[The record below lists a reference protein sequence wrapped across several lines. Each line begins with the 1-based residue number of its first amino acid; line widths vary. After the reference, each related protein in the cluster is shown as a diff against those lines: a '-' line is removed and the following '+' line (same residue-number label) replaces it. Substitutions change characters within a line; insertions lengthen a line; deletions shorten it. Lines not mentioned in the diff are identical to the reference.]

1 MKNIILAFAAAITLA
16 SCAKEEQ
23 TPVPV
28 PAAGDNE
35 ISVSFVAEPIS
46 AQSRAFFDAS
56 ATTESWEKSLSS
68 ISLFCFNPDGSLI
81 VRRNFTTAEVTAKKA
96 TFSLPR
102 SAAGKSVEFYA
113 IANTTVGDIADKAA
127 LLALKETSAA
137 LYNGTFAEVSA
148 AAKRSGGFLM
158 SGTATK
164 TVAAAGQ
171 ATDVAITLKRDVA
184 KIAVQSSLSADFA
197 SKYPGKVKVN
207 SATVSRAASQTPYFG
222 GAAAPGAMTYTHTQT
237 PQEASD
243 KYNNLVYLFE
253 NGTLAAGSRVLLTL
267 EATYDRDGDFS
278 TTDDQAPI
286 TYEVE
291 LKGTSDNGTILRNGY
306 YRVAVSLAGL
316 TGQDVSATIIVAD
329 WETPVT
335 QTINLGQ

>member
-1 MKNIILAFAAAITLA
+1 MKKLIFVLTAALALAA
-16 SCAKEEQ
+16 CAKEQQE
-23 TPVPV
+23 PVPT
-28 PAAGDNE
+28 PMDAGDVT
-35 ISVSFVAEPIS
+35 VSFVAEENS
-46 AQSRAFFDAS
+46 AQTRAFFDAS

-68 ISLFCFNPDGSLI
+68 ISLFCFDTDGSLI
-81 VRRNFTTAEVTAKKA
+81 VRRNFTPAEVSTKKA
-96 TFSLPR
+96 TFALPK

-148 AAKRSGGFLM
+148 AKRSGGFLM
-158 SGTATK
+158 SGSVTK
-164 TVAAAGQ
+164 AIAAEGQ

-197 SKYPGKVKVN
+197 SKYPGKIKVN
-207 SATVSRAASQTPYFG
+207 SAKISRAASQTPYFG
-222 GAAAPGAMTYTHTQT
+222 GTVAPGAMTFTHTQT
-237 PQEASD
+237 PKEDAG
-243 KYNNLVYLFE
+243 KYNALFYLFE

-267 EATYDRDGDFS
+267 EAIYDKDGNFS
-278 TTDDQAPI
+278 TAGDQTPV

-306 YRVAVSLAGL
+306 YRVAVSLDGL
-316 TGQDVSATIIVAD
+316 TGQDVSATITVAD

-335 QTINLGQ
+335 QNINLGQ

>member
-1 MKNIILAFAAAITLA
+1 MKKLIFVLTAALALAA
-16 SCAKEEQ
+16 CAKEQQE
-23 TPVPV
+23 PVPT
-28 PAAGDNE
+28 PMDAGDVT
-35 ISVSFVAEPIS
+35 VSFVAEENS
-46 AQSRAFFDAS
+46 AQTRAFFDAS

-68 ISLFCFNPDGSLI
+68 ISLFCFDTDGSLI
-81 VRRNFTTAEVTAKKA
+81 VRRNFTPAEVSTKKA
-96 TFSLPR
+96 TFALPK

-158 SGTATK
+158 SGSVTK
-164 TVAAAGQ
+164 AIAAEGQ

-197 SKYPGKVKVN
+197 SKYPGKIKVN
-207 SATVSRAASQTPYFG
+207 SAKISRAASQTPYFG
-222 GAAAPGAMTYTHTQT
+222 GTVAPGAMTFTHTQT
-237 PQEASD
+237 PKEDAG
-243 KYNNLVYLFE
+243 KYNALFYLFE

-267 EATYDRDGDFS
+267 EAIYDKDGNFS
-278 TTDDQAPI
+278 TAGDQTPV

-306 YRVAVSLAGL
+306 YRIEATITGLVGSEVGL
-316 TGQDVSATIIVAD
+316 TITVAD
-329 WETPVT
+329 WESPVT
-335 QTINLGQ
+335 QQIDLGA

>member
-23 TPVPV
+23 APVPV
-28 PAAGDNE
+28 SGNNE
-35 ISVSFVAEPIS
+35 ITVSFVAEPIS

-56 ATTESWEKSLSS
+56 AATESWEKSLSS
-68 ISLFCFNPDGSLI
+68 ISLFCFDTDGSLI
-81 VRRNFTTAEVTAKKA
+81 VRRNFTPSEVSAKKA

-113 IANTTVGDIADKAA
+113 VANTTVGNIADKAA

-137 LYNGTFAEVSA
+137 LYNGTFAEVASA
-148 AAKRSGGFLM
+148 SKRSGGFLM
-158 SGTATK
+158 SGSVSK
-164 TVAAAGQ
+164 TVTAG
-171 ATDVAITLKRDVA
+171 ASTDVAITLKRDVA

-197 SKYPGKVKVN
+197 SKYPGKIKVN
-207 SATVSRAASQTPYFG
+207 SVKISRSASQTPYFG
-222 GAAAPGAMTYTHTQT
+222 GTAAPGAMTFTHTQT
-237 PQEASD
+237 PQEASG

-267 EATYDRDGDFS
+267 EATYDQDGDFS
-278 TTDDQAPI
+278 TADDQAPI

-291 LKGTSDNGTILRNGY
+291 LKGTSDNGTLLRNGY

-316 TGQDVSATIIVAD
+316 TGQDVSATITVAD

-335 QTINLGQ
+335 QNINLGQ

>member
-1 MKNIILAFAAAITLA
+1 M
-16 SCAKEEQ
+16 
-23 TPVPV
+23 
-28 PAAGDNE
+28 
-35 ISVSFVAEPIS
+35 
-46 AQSRAFFDAS
+46 
-56 ATTESWEKSLSS
+56 
-68 ISLFCFNPDGSLI
+68 
-81 VRRNFTTAEVTAKKA
+81 
-96 TFSLPR
+96 
-102 SAAGKSVEFYA
+102 AGKSVEFYA

-137 LYNGTFAEVSA
+137 VYNGTFAEVSA

-164 TVAAAGQ
+164 TIAAVGQ

-184 KIAVQSSLSADFA
+184 KIAVQSSLSDDFA
-197 SKYPGKVKVN
+197 SKYPGKIKVN
-207 SATVSRAASQTPYFG
+207 SAKISRAASQTPYFG
-222 GAAAPGAMTYTHTQT
+222 GTIASGAMTFTHTQT
-237 PQEASD
+237 PKEDAG
-243 KYNNLVYLFE
+243 KYNSLFYLFE

-267 EATYDRDGDFS
+267 EAIYDKDGNFS
-278 TTDDQAPI
+278 TTGDQTPV

-316 TGQDVSATIIVAD
+316 TGQDVSATITVAD

-335 QTINLGQ
+335 QTIDLGQ

>member
-1 MKNIILAFAAAITLA
+1 M
-16 SCAKEEQ
+16 
-23 TPVPV
+23 
-28 PAAGDNE
+28 
-35 ISVSFVAEPIS
+35 
-46 AQSRAFFDAS
+46 
-56 ATTESWEKSLSS
+56 
-68 ISLFCFNPDGSLI
+68 I
-81 VRRNFTTAEVTAKKA
+81 VRRNFTPAEVSAKKA
-96 TFSLPR
+96 TFALPK
-102 SAAGKSVEFYA
+102 SVAGKSVEFYA

-184 KIAVQSSLSADFA
+184 KIAIQSSLSADFA
-197 SKYPGKVKVN
+197 S
-207 SATVSRAASQTPYFG
+207 
-222 GAAAPGAMTYTHTQT
+222 GAMTFTHTQT
-237 PQEASD
+237 PKEDAG
-243 KYNNLVYLFE
+243 KYNSLFYLFE

-267 EATYDRDGDFS
+267 EAIYDKDGDFS
-278 TTDDQAPI
+278 TTGDQTPV

-316 TGQDVSATIIVAD
+316 TGQDVSATITVAD

-335 QTINLGQ
+335 QTIDLGQ

>member
-1 MKNIILAFAAAITLA
+1 MRKLIYSLTALLALA
-16 SCAKEEQ
+16 SCAKEQQE
-23 TPVPV
+23 PVPT
-28 PAAGDNE
+28 PMDAGDVT
-35 ISVSFVAEPIS
+35 VSFVAEDNS
-46 AQSRAFFDAS
+46 AQTRAFFDAS

-68 ISLFCFNPDGSLI
+68 ISLFCFNTDGSLI
-81 VRRNFTTAEVTAKKA
+81 VRRNFTPAEVSAKKA
-96 TFSLPR
+96 TFALPK

-137 LYNGTFAEVSA
+137 VYNGTFAEVSA

-158 SGTATK
+158 SGSATK
-164 TVAAAGQ
+164 TVTAG
-171 ATDVAITLKRDVA
+171 ASTDVAITLKRDVA
-184 KIAVQSSLSADFA
+184 KIAIQSSLSADFA
-197 SKYPGKVKVN
+197 SKYPGKIKVN
-207 SATVSRAASQTPYFG
+207 SAKISRAASQTPYFG
-222 GAAAPGAMTYTHTQT
+222 GTIASGAMTYTHTQT
-237 PQEASD
+237 PKEDAG
-243 KYNNLVYLFE
+243 KYNSLFYLFE

-267 EATYDRDGDFS
+267 EAIYDKDGNFS
-278 TTDDQAPI
+278 TTGDQTPV

-316 TGQDVSATIIVAD
+316 TGQDVSATITVAD

-335 QTINLGQ
+335 QTIDLGQ

>member
-1 MKNIILAFAAAITLA
+1 MKKILFALTAALALA
-16 SCAKEEQ
+16 SCAKEQQE
-23 TPVPV
+23 PVPTLPDGGSV
-28 PAAGDNE
+28 T
-35 ISVSFVAEPIS
+35 VSFVAEENTD
-46 AQSRAFFDAS
+46 QTRAFFDAS
-56 ATTESWEKSLSS
+56 ATTETWEKSLSS
-68 ISLFCFNPDGSLI
+68 LTVFCFNTDGSLI
-81 VRRNFTTAEVTAKKA
+81 VRRNFTPAEVTAKKA
-96 TFSLPR
+96 TFALPK

-113 IANTTVGDIADKAA
+113 IANTAVNDIADKAA

-148 AAKRSGGFLM
+148 AAKRAGGFLM
-158 SGTATK
+158 SGATTK
-164 TVAAAGQ
+164 TIAAAGQ
-171 ATDVAITLKRDVA
+171 ATDVAITLGRDVA
-184 KIAVQSSLSADFA
+184 KIAIQSSLSADFA

-207 SATVSRAASQTPYFG
+207 SAIISRAASQTPYFG
-222 GAAAPGAMTYTHTQT
+222 GTAAPGAMTFTHTQT
-237 PQEASD
+237 PQEVSD

-267 EATYDRDGDFS
+267 EATYDKDGDFS
-278 TTDDQAPI
+278 TAGDQTPI

-316 TGQDVSATIIVAD
+316 TGQDVSATITVAD

>member
-1 MKNIILAFAAAITLA
+1 M
-16 SCAKEEQ
+16 
-23 TPVPV
+23 
-28 PAAGDNE
+28 
-35 ISVSFVAEPIS
+35 
-46 AQSRAFFDAS
+46 
-56 ATTESWEKSLSS
+56 
-68 ISLFCFNPDGSLI
+68 
-81 VRRNFTTAEVTAKKA
+81 
-96 TFSLPR
+96 
-102 SAAGKSVEFYA
+102 
-113 IANTTVGDIADKAA
+113 
-127 LLALKETSAA
+127 LALKETSAA

-164 TVAAAGQ
+164 TIAAAGQ

-184 KIAVQSSLSADFA
+184 KIAIQSSLSADFA

-222 GAAAPGAMTYTHTQT
+222 GTAAPGAMTYTHTQT

-291 LKGTSDNGTILRNGY
+291 LKGTSDNGTLLRNGY

-316 TGQDVSATIIVAD
+316 TGQDVSATITVAD

>member
-1 MKNIILAFAAAITLA
+1 M
-16 SCAKEEQ
+16 
-23 TPVPV
+23 
-28 PAAGDNE
+28 
-35 ISVSFVAEPIS
+35 
-46 AQSRAFFDAS
+46 
-56 ATTESWEKSLSS
+56 SS
-68 ISLFCFNPDGSLI
+68 ISLSCFDTDGSLI
-81 VRRNFTTAEVTAKKA
+81 VRRNFTLSEVSAKKA
-96 TFSLPR
+96 TFAFPR

-113 IANTTVGDIADKAA
+113 VANTTVGNIADKAA

-148 AAKRSGGFLM
+148 AAKRAGGFLM

-164 TVAAAGQ
+164 TVAAVGQ

-207 SATVSRAASQTPYFG
+207 SAILSRAASQTPYFG
-222 GAAAPGAMTYTHTQT
+222 GTAAPGTMTYTHTQT
-237 PQEASD
+237 PQEASG
-243 KYNNLVYLFE
+243 KYNNLLYIFE
-253 NGTLAAGSRVLLTL
+253 NGTLSAGSRVLLTL
-267 EATYDRDGDFS
+267 EATYDKDGDFS
-278 TTDDQAPI
+278 TTGDQTPI

-316 TGQDVSATIIVAD
+316 TGQDVSATITVAD